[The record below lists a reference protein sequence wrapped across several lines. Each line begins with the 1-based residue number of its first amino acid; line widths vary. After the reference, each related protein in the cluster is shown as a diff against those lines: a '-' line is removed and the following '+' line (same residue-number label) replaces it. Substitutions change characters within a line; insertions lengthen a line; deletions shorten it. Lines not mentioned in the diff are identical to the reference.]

1 MEPLKDL
8 KLDVNRIIL
17 ELFIPG
23 IFSVLPFFI
32 LFINKVPSANKY
44 FSNSEGM
51 ATLTLFILSIAAGL
65 ILEDI
70 GSNIELYFWDRINLK
85 KYSNHKIEW
94 EQYLELN
101 IAKNSNLIAQRYLR
115 TILLRMKFELSFG
128 FSLLIMSIGLLL
140 LQNETRFCDINFT
153 FIFCSLIFPVVLSI
167 FLFWESWSS
176 SALLINTRRKII
188 NTKVEES
195 DTNPNHTNPAH

>member
-1 MEPLKDL
+1 MNKFIKIKIIMEPLKDL

-17 ELFIPG
+17 ELFVPG

-32 LFINKVPSANKY
+32 LFINKVPPANKY

-51 ATLTLFILSIAAGL
+51 ATLVLFILSITVGL

-70 GSNIELYFWDRINLK
+70 GSNIELYIWDCINLK
-85 KYSNHKIEW
+85 KFPNHKNEW

-128 FSLLIMSIGLLL
+128 VSLLIMSTGLFLL
-140 LQNETRFCDINFT
+140 
-153 FIFCSLIFPVVLSI
+153 
-167 FLFWESWSS
+167 
-176 SALLINTRRKII
+176 
-188 NTKVEES
+188 
-195 DTNPNHTNPAH
+195 